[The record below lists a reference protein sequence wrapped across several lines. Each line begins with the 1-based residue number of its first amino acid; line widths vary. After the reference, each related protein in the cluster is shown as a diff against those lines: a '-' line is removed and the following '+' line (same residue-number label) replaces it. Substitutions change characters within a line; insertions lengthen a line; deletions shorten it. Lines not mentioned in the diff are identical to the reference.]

1 MARSTMKIY
10 TKTGDRGETSLMGGN
25 RVPKD
30 SLRIAAY
37 GTVDELNAHLG
48 LIRSGRPGELLDALL
63 GMLQDRL
70 FVLGADLAS
79 PRQKEG
85 SVPRIGAADIAKLEK
100 AIDELDAK
108 LEPLASFILP
118 GGTVPASQIHI
129 ARTVCR
135 RAERAVV
142 KLAREERI
150 GEEPVVFLNRLSD
163 LLFVMAR
170 SANHLAGVHETRWSG
185 SGPGKE
191 EGQKG

>member
-1 MARSTMKIY
+1 M
-10 TKTGDRGETSLMGGN
+10 
-25 RVPKD
+25 
-30 SLRIAAY
+30 
-37 GTVDELNAHLG
+37 
-48 LIRSGRPGELLDALL
+48 LDALL

-118 GGTVPASQIHI
+118 GGTVPAAQIHI

-142 KLAREERI
+142 KLAREERT

>member
-1 MARSTMKIY
+1 MARPTMKIY
-10 TKTGDRGETSLMGGN
+10 TKTGDRGETSLMGGS

-48 LIRSGRPGELLDALL
+48 LIRSGRPGEQLDALL

-79 PRQKEG
+79 PRQEERK
-85 SVPRIGAADIAKLEK
+85 VPRIGAEDVVKLEK
-100 AIDELDAK
+100 AIDDLDGK

-118 GGTVPASQIHI
+118 GGTVPAAQMHI

-150 GEEPVVFLNRLSD
+150 GEEPVVFLNRFSD

-170 SANHLAGVHETRWSG
+170 FANHLAGVHETPWNG
-185 SGPGKE
+185 SGAGRE